1 MAIDCAALGNLVRS
15 DLQQTG
21 PDRRT
26 RRGQTRGGREGGYL
40 ASLRLSS
47 NIWALSVLL
56 GWTGCPWADD
66 LVLVRGWKRE
76 GYLGRPDPRP
86 LRVTG
91 LGSIAPSPGIN
102 HDPEPASQPASQG

>member
-26 RRGQTRGGREGGYL
+26 RRVQTREKGNYSFHAFG
-40 ASLRLSS
+40 SS
-47 NIWALSVLL
+47 WLPLDRRPGAGERGEKRAIWA
-56 GWTGCPWADD
+56 A
-66 LVLVRGWKRE
+66 
-76 GYLGRPDPRP
+76 PDPRP

-102 HDPEPASQPASQG
+102 HDLEPASQPGQG